1 MITWLKYIKMWLQ
14 QMTEM
19 CEMDMELRTF
29 VCLNAYVQVDYPKPS
44 WRTQK
49 NLSYVGKKSSPFKT
63 PDLG

>member
-14 QMTEM
+14 QITEM

-29 VCLNAYVQVDYPKPS
+29 FCLNAYVQVDYPKAS

-49 NLSYVGKKSSPFKT
+49 NLSYVGK
-63 PDLG
+63 